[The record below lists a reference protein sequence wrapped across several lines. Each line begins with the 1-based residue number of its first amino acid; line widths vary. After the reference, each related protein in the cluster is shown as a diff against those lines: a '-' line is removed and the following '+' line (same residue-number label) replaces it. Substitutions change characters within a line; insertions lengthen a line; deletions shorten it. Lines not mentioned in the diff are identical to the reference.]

1 MRNTLMIKTLTR
13 ELSELWNALNK
24 GDIIRVKDVVNYLE
38 IYDGLASDLL
48 INYFISNRVTNVKII
63 RKKTNT
69 GKFTI
74 VYQKI

>member
-24 GDIIRVKDVVNYLE
+24 GDIIRVKDVANYLE

-48 INYFISNRVTNVKII
+48 INYFISNRVINVKII